1 MTQRWPSAVPHWS
14 DPVFEPRASHVA
26 PEPESEARVARPPI
40 ADCEIG
46 LDDFKRYFRHTPAAL
61 CIKECA
67 RLSAIRRYPCPGPIL
82 DVGCG
87 DGLFARIA
95 FDDAEVWGIDI
106 DAAEGRWAAASQ
118 AYSQVVLGDVTRA
131 SLPQAFFQTCV
142 ANCSLE
148 HVPRID
154 LALKN
159 IFNSLRPGGTAYLFV
174 PNAEWASHLTSARLS
189 TRLGLPSVGKFIQ
202 KAIDRQFRHHHLY
215 DADGWRRVVAG
226 SGLRV
231 VDVEPVLSTA
241 TTVAFEAFL
250 LPSLAGL
257 LNKKLTT
264 RWTNFPPAR
273 GLFAEPTYRA
283 VKALMDRADRTATA
297 EFLVIARRAEV

>member
-1 MTQRWPSAVPHWS
+1 
-14 DPVFEPRASHVA
+14 
-26 PEPESEARVARPPI
+26 
-40 ADCEIG
+40 
-46 LDDFKRYFRHTPAAL
+46 LDDFRRYFPHTPTAL

-67 RLSAIRRYPCPGPIL
+67 RLSTIRRYACPSPIL

-118 AYSQVVLGDVTRA
+118 AYAQIVLGDVTRA
-131 SLPQAFFQTCV
+131 SLPQSFFQTCV

-159 IFNSLRPGGTAYLFV
+159 ILNALRPGGTAYLFV
-174 PNAEWASHLTSARLS
+174 PNAEWASHLTSARLA
-189 TRLGLPSVGKFIQ
+189 TLLGFPALGKLIQ
-202 KAIDRQFRHHHLY
+202 GAIDRQFRHHHLN
-215 DADGWRRVVAG
+215 DAEGWRRLVAD
-226 SGLRV
+226 SGLQV
-231 VDVEPVLSTA
+231 IAVEPVLSTA

-273 GLFAEPTYRA
+273 RLFAEPVFHA
-283 VKALMDRADRTATA
+283 VKALMARADQTPTA
-297 EFLVIARRAEV
+297 EFLVVAKRPEA

>member
-1 MTQRWPSAVPHWS
+1 MTQRWPSAVPLWS
-14 DPVFEPRASHVA
+14 DPATDPGASRAESA
-26 PEPESEARVARPPI
+26 PDSGERVPRPP
-40 ADCEIG
+40 ASASELS
-46 LDDFKRYFRHTPAAL
+46 LDDFRRYFPHTPTAL

-67 RLSAIRRYPCPGPIL
+67 RLSAIRRYTCPGPIL

-95 FDDAEVWGIDI
+95 FDEAEVWGIDI

-118 AYSQVVLGDVTRA
+118 AYAQIVLGDVTRA
-131 SLPQAFFQTCV
+131 SLPQSFFNTCV

-174 PNAEWASHLTSARLS
+174 PAADWASHLTSARVA
-189 TRLGLPSVGKFIQ
+189 RDVGLPALAKLIQ
-202 KAIDRQFRHHHLY
+202 GAIDRQFRHHHLY

-273 GLFAEPTYRA
+273 RLFAEPVYHA
-283 VKALMDRADRTATA
+283 VKAIMARADQAATA
-297 EFLVIARRAEV
+297 EFLVVAQRPEA

>member
-1 MTQRWPSAVPHWS
+1 MTQRWPSAVPQWS
-14 DPVFEPRASHVA
+14 DPISAPGLSRFEAAPGSGERVPRPPA
-26 PEPESEARVARPPI
+26 PESELSL
-40 ADCEIG
+40 E
-46 LDDFKRYFRHTPAAL
+46 DFRRYFPHTPTAL

-67 RLSAIRRYPCPGPIL
+67 RLSAIRRYACPSPIL

-95 FDDAEVWGIDI
+95 FDEAEVWGIDI

-118 AYSQVVLGDVTRA
+118 AYAQIVLGDVTRA
-131 SLPQAFFQTCV
+131 SLPQSFFNTCV

-159 IFNSLRPGGTAYLFV
+159 IFNSLCPGGTAYLFV
-174 PNAEWASHLTSARLS
+174 PAAEWASHLTCARLS
-189 TRLGLPSVGKFIQ
+189 TSVGLPALGKLIQ
-202 KAIDRQFRHHHLY
+202 SAIDRQFRHHHLY
-215 DADGWRRVVAG
+215 DASGWRSIVAE
-226 SGLRV
+226 SGLQV
-231 VDVEPVLSTA
+231 VDVEPVLSSA

-273 GLFAEPTYRA
+273 RLFAAPVYRA
-283 VKALMDRADRTATA
+283 VKAIMDRSDQTATA
-297 EFLVIARRAEV
+297 EFLVVARRPEA